1 MATRTQEV
9 FNPALT
15 DSALNATRFDG
26 AHTSGLDGETFYGH
40 GLYASLNRNTAN
52 YWFGGDYRERS
63 PTFRADNGFEPQNNH
78 RIGTANIGGVLRF
91 ENSSVLENINGGVDG
106 GRKWNF
112 AGVRKDEWV
121 NATLQIRLRA
131 AQTGTHTRYMHS
143 NELFGG
149 VYFQNIWLAH
159 TCFSTQPSAALRFGG
174 YYNYGDRIAR
184 WELVMG
190 RETTRGVWA
199 DLRPIDRLLVSLSYD
214 DAFSDDLETGARL
227 FSQAIFR
234 TRMSLQLS
242 RRLSGRLVLQY
253 NDRYDCWD
261 VDPLVTYRINSLSV
275 FYIGSTQR
283 YEDLNPLDSGRVGWT
298 LTARQYFLKF
308 QYLIR
313 L

>member
-1 MATRTQEV
+1 M
-9 FNPALT
+9 N
-15 DSALNATRFDG
+15 
-26 AHTSGLDGETFYGH
+26 
-40 GLYASLNRNTAN
+40 
-52 YWFGGDYRERS
+52 
-63 PTFRADNGFEPQNNH
+63 
-78 RIGTANIGGVLRF
+78 
-91 ENSSVLENINGGVDG
+91 
-106 GRKWNF
+106 
-112 AGVRKDEWV
+112 
-121 NATLQIRLRA
+121 
-131 AQTGTHTRYMHS
+131 S

-149 VYFQNIWLAH
+149 VYFDNIWLAH

-184 WELVMG
+184 WELVRG
-190 RETTRGVWA
+190 RETTRGLWTNI
-199 DLRPIDRLLVSLSYD
+199 RPIDRLLVSLSYD
-214 DAFSDDLETGARL
+214 NAFSDDMQTGDRL
-227 FSQAIFR
+227 FSQSIVR
-234 TRMSLQLS
+234 TRMSLQVS

-283 YEDLNPLDSGRVGWT
+283 YEDLNPIDHGRAGWT